1 MDDIWMS
8 GAASMPTKKMYMM
21 KSPSVIVPARIA
33 RPPTT
38 IITTPMAPMTS
49 PPNAV
54 TAEMPVSVFLT
65 FANRLDSRRREHAVF
80 ALLRRVRLDDA
91 DAAE

>member
-1 MDDIWMS
+1 MRSRPASASDSCVPIEDIWIS

-38 IITTPMAPMTS
+38 IITTPIVPMTT
-49 PPNAV
+49 PPNDV
-54 TAEMPVSVFLT
+54 TAEIPVSVFRM
-65 FANRLDSRRREHAVF
+65 FPNSR
-80 ALLRRVRLDDA
+80 
-91 DAAE
+91 